1 MTMSEHLV
9 ENPEFEDEPSER
21 EIRISRLLA
30 DFLKQEDEGTAVG
43 RERFLKE
50 NEDVAEDLQ
59 ILLEMA
65 DMIQEMAGPV
75 SGDELG
81 LDSTGP
87 PPDQAVFKPPSPV
100 LKGKHDLEGRPDH
113 GEDTPTN
120 QGDSVDFYL
129 PGESI
134 PPV

>member
-30 DFLKQEDEGTAVG
+30 GFLKQEDEGTATS

-50 NEDVAEDLQ
+50 NEDVVEDLQ

-65 DMIQEMAGPV
+65 DMIQEMAGPI
-75 SGDELG
+75 SGDELV
-81 LDSTGP
+81 LDSIGP
-87 PPDQAVFKPPSPV
+87 SPDQGVMNKFRSIKKIFLVF
-100 LKGKHDLEGRPDH
+100 
-113 GEDTPTN
+113 
-120 QGDSVDFYL
+120 
-129 PGESI
+129 
-134 PPV
+134 